1 MLQSAPQ
8 KSEAEIQEE
17 EELQL
22 AIALSKSEEESKSKE
37 VIQKQNASNRVVF
50 KMPFYSHIN

>member
-1 MLQSAPQ
+1 MLEFWSYYLSHMLQTPPQ
-8 KSEAEIQEE
+8 KTEAEIQEE

-37 VIQKQNASNRVVF
+37 VI
-50 KMPFYSHIN
+50 INSLQVL